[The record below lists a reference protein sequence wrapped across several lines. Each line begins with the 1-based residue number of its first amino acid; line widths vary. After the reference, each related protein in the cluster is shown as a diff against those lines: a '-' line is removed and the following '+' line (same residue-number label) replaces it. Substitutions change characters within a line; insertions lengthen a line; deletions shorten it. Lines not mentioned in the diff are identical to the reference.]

1 MSVSILNE
9 LIKSITLD
17 ESVKVL
23 TLDES
28 VKVLTLDES
37 VIFNIKLKC
46 DEWVNNMMNEKMTYT
61 KLGSISYL
69 LYGSKL
75 SEQSINIKMGYLGEF
90 FTKEIIKMMCNF
102 ELLQCGIQKIRG
114 VKKDIDLLFIDIN
127 NNVIYY
133 RELKGNIELD
143 TEKIEA
149 TSNKC
154 KVISETLKKSHPN
167 KIINYGILN
176 WSIYNRKILKAGLSN
191 IKKFEKNGV
200 KIDHMEDF
208 LKILNI
214 KWGENDFYH
223 YFRSVGDKINNF

>member
-9 LIKSITLD
+9 LIKSI
-17 ESVKVL
+17 

-90 FTKEIIKMMCNF
+90 FTKEIIKMMCNY
-102 ELLQCGIQKIRG
+102 ELLQC

-143 TEKIEA
+143 T
-149 TSNKC
+149 
-154 KVISETLKKSHPN
+154 
-167 KIINYGILN
+167 
-176 WSIYNRKILKAGLSN
+176 
-191 IKKFEKNGV
+191 
-200 KIDHMEDF
+200 
-208 LKILNI
+208 
-214 KWGENDFYH
+214 
-223 YFRSVGDKINNF
+223 

>member
-1 MSVSILNE
+1 
-9 LIKSITLD
+9 LD

-28 VKVLTLDES
+28 IIS
-37 VIFNIKLKC
+37 NIKLKC

-69 LYGSKL
+69 LYGSKP

-90 FTKEIIKMMCNF
+90 FTKEIIKMVNNF
-102 ELLQCGIQKIRG
+102 ELLQCGIQKIEG
-114 VKKDIDLLFIDIN
+114 GKKDIDLLFIDIN
-127 NNVIYY
+127 NNIIYY

-143 TEKIEA
+143 TEKLEA

-154 KVISETLKKSHPN
+154 KVICDTLKKLHPN

-176 WSIYNRKILKAGLSN
+176 WSIYNRKILKAGLLN

-214 KWGENDFYH
+214 KWTENDFYQ
-223 YFRSVGDKINNF
+223 YFRSVGDKITNNF